1 MSRFLK
7 IAIVLLAIAA
17 MATPVMAEDMLSLGG
32 QMRVRGW
39 YKDADNANDSTATWA
54 DQRLRIGGK
63 LSIADGVSITFR
75 TDITESVWGSGNVYG
90 SGRIGMQQWDRA
102 HIDLKFSD
110 GFSVRAGQQFVWF
123 LESGAFNTQS
133 NGVKA
138 VIGAGPVKITP
149 FFFLEKNNDVAKS
162 AAHAVVS
169 EDPAAPGTCACEW
182 VSASDPA
189 YKSDGFTY
197 GANAAFGD
205 DTFKANVLFAAQNK
219 VNNADED
226 VYLFGA
232 DVKLNFDVVNII
244 AEMNYFTGD
253 ANATQDAYGLQG
265 FVDASFGLGE
275 AMTLGGQVYYADGD
289 TKDAQYI
296 TLGNDFGGW
305 DPLNEHGTGLNN
317 EQITPGSANMFGTS
331 ARPYGIFAPGAGVMA
346 GRIYLDAKIGDDMTL
361 GGSVSYL
368 EPEEDSVTAVDS
380 AINTTVGLHYNVMA
394 NTSIGA
400 QVEYIS
406 IDQSSAASPDAPED
420 ALAAGFGLFVNF

>member
-39 YKDADNANDSTATWA
+39 YKDADSADGSTATWA

-75 TDITESVWGSGNVYG
+75 TDITESVWGTGNVYG

-110 GFSVRAGQQFVWF
+110 SFSLRAGQQFVWF

-133 NGVKA
+133 NGLKA

-149 FFFLEKNNDVAKS
+149 FAFLQEQNG
-162 AAHAVVS
+162 AAA
-169 EDPAAPGTCACEW
+169 
-182 VSASDPA
+182 
-189 YKSDGFTY
+189 DGFDY
-197 GANAAFGD
+197 GANVAFGQ

-219 VNNADED
+219 VANADED
-226 VYLFGA
+226 VYLIGG
-232 DVKLNFDVVNII
+232 DLKMDFDVVKII
-244 AEMNYFTGD
+244 AEVDYFMGD
-253 ANATQDAYGLQG
+253 ASATQDAYGLQG

-275 AMTLGGQVYYADGD
+275 AVTLGGQVYYAAGD
-289 TKDAQYI
+289 EDDYQYFV
-296 TLGNDFGGW
+296 LGNDFGGW

-317 EQITPGSANMFGTS
+317 EQITPGSGNMFGTS
-331 ARPYGIFAPGAGVMA
+331 ARPFGIFANGSGVLA
-346 GRIYLDAKIGDDMTL
+346 GRIYLDSKLGDNMTL
-361 GGSVSYL
+361 GGSVSYM
-368 EPEEDSVTAVDS
+368 EPDEDSMTTVDS

-406 IDQSSAASPDAPED
+406 IDQSSAAPSDAPED